1 MADYTAAQRVALA
14 RHAGRPG
21 TADYIAALFTDF
33 FEQKGDRRCREDP
46 SILGGIARYR
56 GLPVTVLG
64 HRKGRDRAENL
75 KVNFGMPGPEGG

>member
-33 FEQKGDRRCREDP
+33 FEQKGTAGAGRTPAFWEASPAIGDSRSRSWDIGKGET
-46 SILGGIARYR
+46 
-56 GLPVTVLG
+56 GL
-64 HRKGRDRAENL
+64 KI
-75 KVNFGMPGPEGG
+75 